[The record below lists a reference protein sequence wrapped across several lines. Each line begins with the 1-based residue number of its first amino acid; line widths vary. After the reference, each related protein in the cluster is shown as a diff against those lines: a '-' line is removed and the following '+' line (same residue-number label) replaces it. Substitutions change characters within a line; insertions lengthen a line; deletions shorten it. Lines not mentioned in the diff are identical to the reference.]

1 MNAASYVF
9 FGLLLIPLVVF
20 LAWLIKKDNKKNH
33 LGLLVLIA
41 MAIIALIAIIKFDT
55 KFMNTGEGSRLKK
68 SQMPSYR

>member
-20 LAWLIKKDNKKNH
+20 LIWLIRKDKQKNYI
-33 LGLLVLIA
+33 GLFVLIA
-41 MAIIALIAIIKFDT
+41 MAIIALVAIIKFDT
-55 KFMNTGEGSRLKK
+55 KFMTTGEGSRLK